1 MSRRC
6 GIVRLAGASVA
17 VLFAVLGGGSAALG
31 QQSGDEKEEQVVFQ
45 PVGVTGHSWGA
56 WVTPGAA
63 VGDWV
68 ARARGLCAEED
79 LCEVRVFEGP
89 ELATHE
95 NPVPEANRAGLKWV
109 FRYQH
114 NETPRIVVE
123 EAGVDPSAEKRTW
136 TFKE

>member
-1 MSRRC
+1 MSRRRR
-6 GIVRLAGASVA
+6 IVGLRFSIA
-17 VLFAVLGGGSAALG
+17 VLFVVIGGGSAGLA
-31 QQSGDEKEEQVVFQ
+31 QPPVDEKEEQLVFQ

-63 VGDWV
+63 VEDWV
-68 ARARGLCAEED
+68 PRARSLCAEEE

-114 NETPRIVVE
+114 TETPRILVE
-123 EAGVDPSAEKRTW
+123 EVGTDPSRERRTW

>member
-1 MSRRC
+1 MTRRRR
-6 GIVRLAGASVA
+6 IVRLGASVA
-17 VLFAVLGGGSAALG
+17 VLFVVIGGGSAALA
-31 QQSGDEKEEQVVFQ
+31 QQSSDKKEEQMVFQ

-63 VGDWV
+63 VEDWV
-68 ARARGLCAEED
+68 PRARGLCAEED

-95 NPVPEANRAGLKWV
+95 YPVPEANRAGLKWV

-123 EAGVDPSAEKRTW
+123 EAGTDPSGERRTW